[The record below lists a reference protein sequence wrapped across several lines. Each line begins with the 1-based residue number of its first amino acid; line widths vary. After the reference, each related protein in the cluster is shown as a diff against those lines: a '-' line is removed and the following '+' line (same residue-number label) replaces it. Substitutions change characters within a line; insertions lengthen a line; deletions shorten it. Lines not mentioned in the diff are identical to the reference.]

1 MRLEPLHAGGVD
13 LCDPVFKGDALEFL
27 LDLAIAKHSFQGDEL
42 AFLETFGEF
51 GEILPGIDAMPLGA
65 ILVGALIVLP
75 AFLRGDVENDVL
87 VFVLGSFW
95 SGVLSEATDE
105 SDFVQ
110 W

>member
-1 MRLEPLHAGGVD
+1 
-13 LCDPVFKGDALEFL
+13 
-27 LDLAIAKHSFQGDEL
+27 
-42 AFLETFGEF
+42 
-51 GEILPGIDAMPLGA
+51 MPLGA

>member
-1 MRLEPLHAGGVD
+1 
-13 LCDPVFKGDALEFL
+13 
-27 LDLAIAKHSFQGDEL
+27 
-42 AFLETFGEF
+42 
-51 GEILPGIDAMPLGA
+51 MPLGA
-65 ILVGALIVLP
+65 ILVGALIVFP